1 MWTHRFGHEIASE
14 RTATTIDQAWRQG
27 LIDGHAVHALAERA
41 GGRGRSGIVVL
52 RDVLES
58 RPPDYRPAG
67 SGLEERFEAIVSPEV
82 ARSLERQVT
91 VDAEVVI
98 RTVDFRLRRW
108 PLIVE
113 INGEAFHTSLTDR
126 AADAERYAR
135 LIDLGF
141 SVAVFWE
148 YDIWHDKDA
157 VRSAMERLLRHPDL
171 TPRIHRPTRA
181 PWET

>member
-1 MWTHRFGHEIASE
+1 MWTHRFGHEIANE

-52 RDVLES
+52 REVLES
-58 RPPDYRPAG
+58 RPPDYQPAG

-98 RTVDFRLRRW
+98 RTVDFRLRQW

-148 YDIWHDKDA
+148 YDIWHDKVA
-157 VRSAMERLLRHPDL
+157 VRSAMERLLRHPDS
-171 TPRIHRPTRA
+171 TPRLHRPTRA